1 MSTEQTKTNE
11 TKTNQV
17 KANGVRP
24 AQTVSPKD
32 NPLFFEVPLP
42 ESEGLDWLTDGL
54 KTKRK
59 MAVAAVTVRIS
70 DGRLMVGVLPE
81 TAVKDGG

>member
-1 MSTEQTKTNE
+1 MTTE
-11 TKTNQV
+11 TKSIETNQN
-17 KANGVRP
+17 KAKSNGTKPKQEKSV
-24 AQTVSPKD
+24 KD

-42 ESEGLDWLTDGL
+42 ESESLDWLTDGL

-59 MAVAAVTVRIS
+59 MTVTAVTVRIS

-81 TAVKDGG
+81 